1 VLLFATAAC
10 AADLK
15 LKVTDPNGAV
25 VRGARVTLYRG
36 TSVVALQNTGGDGAA
51 NFANVTDGAYRLEIL
66 APGFAPARLD
76 VTLPA
81 APLTAP
87 LAVAAQPETVNVTA
101 AGSPLEQEHSG
112 SQVEI
117 LTANQLTLMQPTEAA
132 EALRF
137 IPGAVVNAAGREG
150 GQASLFVRGGES
162 RYNKVLVDGVPVDDP
177 GGTFDFGVVPM
188 YQVDRLELLRGPQS
202 VLYGSDAMTSVVQ
215 LFSASGS
222 TTTPLLHFGA
232 DGGTFASARGYAS
245 LAGAWRRLDYNLFAD
260 QTNTEGQGVNDAYSN
275 SEQGAN
281 LGIALGQHALF
292 RVRAR
297 HSNSRSGVQG
307 AWDYNGNELLP
318 PETDQRARQNNFL
331 ASGELTVQA
340 PARFLHKFLV
350 YEYDHRRFNQDSF
363 VDPGRVLFPFPPD
376 FCGFDCPF
384 QAFANLNRAGF
395 DYQGE
400 YQPAENFRATYGYE
414 FEDEHGA
421 IGELV
426 HPSVSNGLRRNHAA
440 YLETMYLWKRLSM
453 TGGFRYVHNESFGDR
468 VVPRVALSLLAV
480 RGGDVFSGTRLR
492 FVYSQGI
499 KEPRFEESFGQGGGF
514 PILPNPNLKPE
525 ESQSFE
531 AGVEQSLDGGRY
543 AITGTYFHN
552 IFTNEIDF
560 ALDPCFCQGQYV
572 NVNRELAHGAELEF
586 HGRIT
591 SKLGATASY
600 TYLSS
605 QVLEAPFAFDPLLA
619 AGQPLLRRPKHS
631 GSLLLTYV
639 SHKWGAQLG
648 GTFVGPRRD
657 SDFLGFGV
665 DHAAGY
671 ARFDTGAWY
680 AIDRHVTAYVNLE
693 NATDRRYEEVVGYP
707 GLKANFRAGL
717 RFAIGGE

>member
-1 VLLFATAAC
+1 LRSRLLFFVLLLSSATF
-10 AADLK
+10 AADLR
-15 LKVTDPNGAV
+15 LKVTDPNGGL
-25 VRGARVTLYRG
+25 VRGARVVVYRG
-36 TSVVALQNTGGDGAA
+36 TSVVALQNTMADGSA
-51 NFANVTDGAYRLEIL
+51 NFSNITDGEYRVEIL

-76 VTLPA
+76 VTLPVA
-81 APLTAP
+81 AITAK

-101 AGSPLEQEHSG
+101 AGSPLEQQYSA
-112 SQVEI
+112 SQVET
-117 LTANQLTLMQPTEAA
+117 LNGGQLELMQPTEAA

-137 IPGAVVNAAGREG
+137 VPGAVVNAAGREG

-162 RYNKVLVDGVPVDDP
+162 RYNKVLVDGVPIDDP
-177 GGTFDFGVVPM
+177 GGEFDFGVVPM
-188 YQVDRLELLRGPQS
+188 YQVDRLEVFRGPQS

-215 LFSASGS
+215 MFSATGS
-222 TTTPLLHFGA
+222 TTTPLLRFGA
-232 DGGTFASARGYAS
+232 DGGTFSSARGYAS
-245 LAGAWRRLDYNLFAD
+245 LAGAWRWLDYNLFAD
-260 QTNTEGQGVNDAYSN
+260 QANTEGQGVNDAYSN

-281 LGIALGQHALF
+281 LGFALGEHALF
-292 RVRAR
+292 RLRTR
-297 HSNSRSGVQG
+297 HSNSRSGVQS
-307 AWDYNGNELLP
+307 AWDYNDQELLAP
-318 PETDQRARQNNFL
+318 DSDQRARQNNFL

-340 PARFLHKFLV
+340 PARFIHKFTA
-350 YEYDHRRFNQDSF
+350 YEYDHHRLNVDSF
-363 VDPGRVLFPFPPD
+363 FDLGRAAAFD
-376 FCGFDCPF
+376 FPF

-400 YQPAENFRATYGYE
+400 YQPAENFRATFGYE

-421 IGELV
+421 IGELLGA
-426 HPSVSNGLRRNHAA
+426 SVSNGLRRNHAA
-440 YLETMYLWKRLSM
+440 YLETMYLWKRVSL
-453 TGGFRYVHNESFGDR
+453 TEGFRYVHNENFGDR
-468 VVPRVALSLLAV
+468 VVPRVALSLLAL
-480 RGGDVFSGTRLR
+480 RGGDRFSGTRLR

-499 KEPRFEESFGQGGGF
+499 KEPRFEETFGQGGGF
-514 PILPNPNLKPE
+514 PILPNLNLKPE

-543 AITGTYFHN
+543 AVTATYFHN
-552 IFTNEIDF
+552 IFLNEIDF

-605 QVLEAPFAFDPLLA
+605 QVLAAPFAFDPLLA
-619 AGQPLLRRPKHS
+619 PGQPLLRRPKHS

-639 SHKWGAQLG
+639 TTKWGAQLG
-648 GTFVGPRRD
+648 GTFVGRRPD
-657 SDFLGFGV
+657 SDFLGFGI

-680 AIDRHVTAYVNLE
+680 ALNRHVTAYANVDNF
-693 NATDRRYEEVVGYP
+693 TDRDYEEVVGYP